1 MSQHTGRLAQALS
14 TSSKT
19 LSLERRLAGGV
30 VGSFGLR
37 LAVTAFAFFTHLLLA
52 RFLGAAE
59 YGLYVYALAWVSFLG
74 VLSLTGLER
83 VLIREVAANQAE
95 SAWGAMRGLLSWS
108 NRVVLTLS
116 VIIGLF
122 AAGTG
127 WALTR
132 SVYSAK
138 LSVFLIALILLPLT
152 ALTRLRQ
159 SAIQGLHHVVVG
171 QIPEALVQP
180 ALFIVLIIAVHQVLG
195 WALSARAATSI
206 NVVATGSALLVGAM
220 LLRRSLPQNINLA
233 LPTYRTTAWM
243 SSALPLLFANAM
255 NVVNTQAPILLLGS
269 IKGARA
275 AGLYAIASRGSDLIA
290 FGLISVN
297 VALAPVA
304 ARLWAERDVARLQH
318 LVTRSVRVVFVCSLP
333 VAVGLIIFGERF
345 LAIFGREFA
354 GAKSVLA
361 VLVIGQ
367 MVNVAMGSVALLL
380 VMTGHE
386 REVAIASAVC
396 ATLNVV
402 LNLIMIPSFGMMG
415 SALAV
420 AGSLIVWNVLLA
432 VQVYRRLGI
441 HATTFGRV

>member
-1 MSQHTGRLAQALS
+1 MSQHTGRLAQALFAR
-14 TSSKT
+14 SKT
-19 LSLERRLAGGV
+19 HSLERRLAGGV
-30 VGSFGLR
+30 AGSFGLR

-59 YGLYVYALAWVSFLG
+59 YGVYVYALAWVSFLG

-83 VLIREVAANQAE
+83 LLIREVAANQAE

-116 VIIGLF
+116 VIIGVF

-132 SVYSAK
+132 NVYSAK

-159 SAIQGLHHVVVG
+159 SAIQGLHHVVAG

-195 WALSARAATSI
+195 RVLSARAAAGI
-206 NVVATGSALLVGAM
+206 NVVATGSALLAGAM
-220 LLRRSLPQNINLA
+220 LLRRSLPQNFNLA

-269 IKGARA
+269 IKGAQA

-290 FGLISVN
+290 FGLIAVN

-304 ARLWAERDVARLQH
+304 AKLWAERDVARLQH

-333 VAVGLIIFGERF
+333 VAAGLIIFGERF
-345 LAIFGREFA
+345 LAIFGREFT
-354 GAKSVLA
+354 GAKSVLV

-386 REVAIASAVC
+386 REVAIGSAVC

-402 LNLIMIPSFGMMG
+402 LNLIMIPSLGIMG

-420 AGSLIVWNVLLA
+420 AISLIVWNILLA

-441 HATTFGRV
+441 RATTFGRV